1 MKISLFLALDG
12 KQWACLKTSRTSC
25 NPSISASPTNPSPH
39 YVSYQPT
46 LKTRT
51 SRGTDRERFIRSV
64 APTAKPPTS
73 VVETSVTTTDNS
85 PSQDYTHPDDHTTLS
100 HVTPGFK
107 PFARIHSVSGIQSSC
122 MKPNVHQRAK
132 MAYVMRRNLAVF
144 RAGTAD
150 GPSFTSSWT
159 EDTNTEDVKS
169 GEQLK
174 KNVTWNITKLEKCK
188 GGMSLMDFGTLVR
201 AVLVYMKNHYP
212 TTPDEFNFQAELKAA
227 SHWYWH
233 PGSEQSLYNKD
244 GHLSSE
250 TKHPEPVLGPHKD
263 LRVKIAALDTCKKWV
278 RDVQELKESSLH
290 FHNLSIEEDEEY
302 STDEDRK
309 NELFDDLEES
319 VFELKTYFSFTGNG
333 AIRV

>member
-1 MKISLFLALDG
+1 MFLIDNFFRNTFKG
-12 KQWACLKTSRTSC
+12 
-25 NPSISASPTNPSPH
+25 
-39 YVSYQPT
+39 
-46 LKTRT
+46 
-51 SRGTDRERFIRSV
+51 
-64 APTAKPPTS
+64 PPE
-73 VVETSVTTTDNS
+73 V
-85 PSQDYTHPDDHTTLS
+85 
-100 HVTPGFK
+100 F
-107 PFARIHSVSGIQSSC
+107 SS
-122 MKPNVHQRAK
+122 VHQRAT

-159 EDTNTEDVKS
+159 EDTNTEVWLVTNPALYYPLHQREKSKQETEVFLWKANISANSEGHSKFRGIYVMKS

-278 RDVQELKESSLH
+278 RDLQELKELSLH
-290 FHNLSIEEDEEY
+290 LHNLRIEEDEEY

-319 VFELKTYFSFTGNG
+319 VFELKTYFSFTDDELTKGQTQIQAPEVPFSSEMPAG
-333 AIRV
+333 QSI